1 MKALT
6 AAEMREV
13 DRLTIERHGVSGL
26 QLMETAGTL
35 AANAFAEFI
44 RAAGLEPRGICVLC
58 GKGNNGGDGFVV
70 ARHLRPM
77 AAGQAGSTDRSVFAT
92 SNVFVVLFAREEEL
106 KGDAATNFSRW
117 REVGGEVLFVADEA
131 EWGAIAARALAS
143 DVIVDAMFGTGFRG
157 VANGAIG
164 RAIRVVNEKSKDATA
179 VSPALIL
186 AVDTPSGLP
195 SDGEAGEEPIL
206 KAHHTVTFTAPKV
219 GQLISRNSAAVGS
232 LRVVNIGSPRELVE
246 EIGKSAVRWSD
257 AGEFAGMPLV
267 RKSDGHK
274 GLYGNI
280 LIVAGSLG
288 KSGAA
293 VMSGS
298 AALWAGAGL
307 VTVATP
313 DVVLPIVAA
322 AHPEYMTES
331 LFSTDKGTISK
342 RNLFDHPPPP
352 KTASEDEIAN
362 FTKNFKIPFMRI
374 QDGKTVLAVGPG
386 LGEHAETQEF
396 IRTTVKSTK
405 LPTILDADGLN
416 AFAQTGGRVGDRQ
429 TKFLAI
435 TPHPGEMA
443 RLLGSSVKD
452 VEADRVKTATDA
464 AKRWNAHV
472 ILKGSHT
479 IIAAPDGR
487 FLVNTTGN
495 AGLSK
500 GGSGDVLTG
509 VLAAMTGQFKTDDWL
524 RTLALG
530 VYLHGAAAEIA
541 SRGTD
546 LSGIVA
552 SDVARA
558 VPQARLELLRELQR
572 RG

>member
-35 AANAFAEFI
+35 AANAFAKLI
-44 RAAGLEPRGICVLC
+44 RDAGLKAPKDICVLC

-70 ARHLRPM
+70 ARHLR
-77 AAGQAGSTDRSVFAT
+77 AGLG
-92 SNVFVVLFAREEEL
+92 NVFVMLFAREEEL

-117 REVGGEVLFVADEA
+117 REIGGEVVFVVDEA
-131 EWGAIAARALAS
+131 EWEQIAARVLSS

-157 VANGAIG
+157 VASGAIG
-164 RAIRVVNEKSKDATA
+164 RAIRDVNSKSKDATA
-179 VSPALIL
+179 VLPALIL

-219 GQLISRNSAAVGS
+219 GQLISRNSAAAGS
-232 LRVVNIGSPRELVE
+232 LQVVNIGSPTALVE
-246 EIGKSAVRWSD
+246 EIGKSVVRWSD
-257 AGEFAGMPLV
+257 ASEFASMPLV

-298 AALWAGAGL
+298 AALWSGAGL

-313 DVVLPIVAA
+313 DVVLSIVAA

-342 RNLFDHPPPP
+342 RNLFDIPPVPA
-352 KTASEDEIAN
+352 TATEEELAN
-362 FTKNFKIPFMRI
+362 FTKNFKLPFMRI
-374 QDGKTVLAVGPG
+374 QEGKTVLAIGPG
-386 LGEHAETQEF
+386 LGQHPETQEF
-396 IRTTVKSTK
+396 IRKTVQHTE

-416 AFAQTGGRVGDRQ
+416 AFSKRADELRDRKS
-429 TKFLAI
+429 KFLAI

-443 RLLGSSVKD
+443 RLLGNSVKD
-452 VEADRVKTATDA
+452 AEGDRVKTATDA
-464 AKRWNAHV
+464 AKRWNVHV

-487 FLVNTTGN
+487 MLVNTTGN

-524 RTLALG
+524 QTLALG
-530 VYLHGAAAEIA
+530 VYLHGAAAEVVA
-541 SRGTD
+541 RETD
-546 LSGIVA
+546 LSGMVA
-552 SDVARA
+552 TDVARN
-558 VPQARLELLRELQR
+558 VPQARLELLQELQR
-572 RG
+572 RE

>member
-13 DRLTIERHGVSGL
+13 DRLTTERCGISGL

-35 AANAFAEFI
+35 AANAFAGLI
-44 RAAGLEPRGICVLC
+44 RDAGLLQPPHVVCVLC

-70 ARHLRPM
+70 ARDLRS
-77 AAGQAGSTDRSVFAT
+77 AAA
-92 SNVFVVLFAREEEL
+92 NVFVVLFAREEEL
-106 KGDAATNFSRW
+106 KGDAASNFQRW
-117 REVGGEVLFVADEA
+117 REVGGEVVFVVDESQ
-131 EWGAIAARALAS
+131 WGAIAARALGS
-143 DVIVDAMFGTGFRG
+143 DVIVDAMFGTGFHG
-157 VANGAIG
+157 VASGAIG
-164 RAIRVVNEKSKDATA
+164 RAIRDVNEKSKDATA
-179 VSPALIL
+179 VRPALIL

-195 SDGEAGEEPIL
+195 SDGDAGEEPIL

-232 LRVVNIGSPRELVE
+232 LRVVNIGSPEALVE
-246 EIGKSAVRWSD
+246 EIGKSSVRWSD
-257 AGEFAGMPLV
+257 PREFAGLPLV

-274 GLYGNI
+274 GLYGNV

-322 AHPEYMTES
+322 AHPEYMTEA
-331 LFSTDKGTISK
+331 LATDKGTISK
-342 RNLFDHPPPP
+342 RNRLIIHHCRRRRAKRF
-352 KTASEDEIAN
+352 AN
-362 FTKNFKIPFMRI
+362 FRRTSRFMRI

-416 AFAQTGGRVGDRQ
+416 AFAKRADELKDRQ
-429 TKFLAI
+429 SKFLAI

-443 RLLGSSVKD
+443 RLPGSSVKE

-472 ILKGSHT
+472 ILKGAHT
-479 IIAAPDGR
+479 IVAAPDGR

-530 VYLHGAAAEIA
+530 VYLHGAAAEVA
-541 SRGTD
+541 SRGAD
-546 LSGIVA
+546 LSGVVA
-552 SDVARA
+552 SEVARA

>member
-13 DRLTIERHGVSGL
+13 DRLTTERYGISGL

-35 AANAFAEFI
+35 AAEAFAELI
-44 RAAGLEPRGICVLC
+44 RDAGLERPHNICVLC
-58 GKGNNGGDGFVV
+58 GKGNNGGDGFVA
-70 ARHLRPM
+70 ARHLRS
-77 AAGQAGSTDRSVFAT
+77 AAA
-92 SNVFVVLFAREEEL
+92 NLFVVLFGREEEL
-106 KGDAATNFSRW
+106 KGDAATNFARW
-117 REVGGEVLFVADEA
+117 REVGGEAVFAADEEA
-131 EWGAIAARALAS
+131 WESVAARALSAK
-143 DVIVDAMFGTGFRG
+143 VTIDAMFGTGFHG
-157 VANGAIG
+157 VASGVIG
-164 RAIRVVNEKSKDATA
+164 RAIRDLNAKSKDATA

-195 SDGEAGEEPIL
+195 SDGEAGDEPIL
-206 KAHHTVTFTAPKV
+206 RAHHTVTFTAPKV
-219 GQLISRNSAAVGS
+219 GQLISRHSAAVGS
-232 LRVVNIGSPRELVE
+232 LRVVNIGSPIELVE
-246 EIGKSAVRWSD
+246 EIGKSTVRWTGPD
-257 AGEFAGMPLV
+257 EFADLPLV
-267 RKSDGHK
+267 RKGDGHK

-280 LIVAGSLG
+280 LIVGGSLG

-293 VMSGS
+293 VMAGG

-322 AHPEYMTES
+322 AHPEYMTEP
-331 LFSTDKGTISK
+331 LFSTDNGTVSK

-352 KTASEDEIAN
+352 KTATNEEIAN

-374 QDGKTVLAVGPG
+374 QEGKTVLAVGPG
-386 LGEHAETQEF
+386 LGQHPETQEF
-396 IRTTVKSTK
+396 VRTIVKHTN

-416 AFAQTGGRVGDRQ
+416 AFAGRADELRDR
-429 TKFLAI
+429 KGAFLAI

-443 RLLGSSVKD
+443 RLLGSSVKE

-479 IIAAPDGR
+479 ILAAPDGR
-487 FLVNTTGN
+487 MLVNTTGN

-509 VLAAMTGQFKTDDWL
+509 VLAAMTGQFKTDDWMQ
-524 RTLALG
+524 TLALG
-530 VYLHGAAAEIA
+530 VYLHGAAAEVA

-558 VPQARLELLRELQR
+558 VPQARRELLQELQR

>member
-13 DRLTIERHGVSGL
+13 DRLTTERHGISSI
-26 QLMETAGTL
+26 QLMETAGTQ
-35 AANAFAEFI
+35 AAQAFAALI
-44 RAAGLEPRGICVLC
+44 RDAGLTELRHGICVLC

-70 ARHLRPM
+70 ARHLRS
-77 AAGQAGSTDRSVFAT
+77 AG
-92 SNVFVVLFAREEEL
+92 NVFVVLFGREEEL
-106 KGDAATNFSRW
+106 KGDAAANFGRW
-117 REVGGEVLFVADEA
+117 RELGGEVLFAADEA
-131 EWGAIAARALAS
+131 GWECVSSKALGA
-143 DVIVDAMFGTGFRG
+143 DVIVDAMFGTGFHG
-157 VANGAIG
+157 VASGAIG
-164 RAIRVVNEKSKDATA
+164 RAIRDVNVRSKSATA

-219 GQLISRNSAAVGS
+219 GQVISRNSAAAGS
-232 LRVVNIGSPRELVE
+232 LRVVNIGSPVSLVE
-246 EIGKSAVRWSD
+246 EIGKSTVRWSEPD
-257 AGEFAGMPLV
+257 EFADMPLV

-280 LIVAGSLG
+280 LIVAGSTG

-293 VMSGS
+293 VMAGS

-313 DVVLPIVAA
+313 DVVLPIVAG
-322 AHPEYMTES
+322 AHPEYMTEPLATMS
-331 LFSTDKGTISK
+331 EGTIARS
-342 RNLFDHPPPP
+342 NLGQR
-352 KTASEDEIAN
+352 
-362 FTKNFKIPFMRI
+362 FTEMEKGR
-374 QDGKTVLAVGPG
+374 TVLALGPG
-386 LGEHAETQEF
+386 LGRNEETQEF
-396 IRTTVKSTK
+396 VHSVVKRCE
-405 LPTILDADGLN
+405 LPIILDADGLN
-416 AFAQTGGRVGDRQ
+416 AFAGRADEFRDRKS
-429 TKFLAI
+429 KFLAI

-452 VEADRVKTATDA
+452 VEADRVKTATDT

-479 IIAAPDGR
+479 IVAAPDGR
-487 FLVNTTGN
+487 MLVNTTGN

-524 RTLALG
+524 QTLALG
-530 VYLHGAAAEIA
+530 VYLHGAAAEVA

-546 LSGIVA
+546 LSGVVA
-552 SDVARA
+552 SDVVRS
-558 VPQARLELLRELQR
+558 VPQARRELLQELQR

>member
-13 DRLTIERHGVSGL
+13 DRLTTERYGISSY
-26 QLMETAGTL
+26 QLMETAGAQ
-35 AANAFAEFI
+35 AANAFAGFM
-44 RAAGLEPRGICVLC
+44 RDAGLEPPHEICVLC

-70 ARHLRPM
+70 ARQLRS
-77 AAGQAGSTDRSVFAT
+77 AAA
-92 SNVFVVLFAREEEL
+92 NVFVVLFAREEEL
-106 KGDAATNFSRW
+106 RGDAATNFARW
-117 REVGGEVLFVADEA
+117 REVGGEVAFVADEV
-131 EWGAIAARALAS
+131 EWAGISARALAA

-157 VANGAIG
+157 VAAGAIG
-164 RAIRVVNEKSKDATA
+164 RAIRDVNTKSKDATA
-179 VSPALIL
+179 VLPALIL

-232 LRVVNIGSPRELVE
+232 LRVVNIGSPEALVE
-246 EIGKSAVRWSD
+246 EIGKSSVRWSD
-257 AGEFAGMPLV
+257 PREFAGLPLV

-274 GLYGNI
+274 GLYGNV

-298 AALWAGAGL
+298 AALRAGAGL
-307 VTVATP
+307 VTIATP
-313 DVVLPIVAA
+313 DVVLPIVAG
-322 AHPEYMTES
+322 AHPEYMTEP
-331 LFSTDKGTISK
+331 LAATPDGTIARS
-342 RNLFDHPPPP
+342 NLGERL
-352 KTASEDEIAN
+352 AAIA
-362 FTKNFKIPFMRI
+362 KGR
-374 QDGKTVLAVGPG
+374 TVLAIGPG
-386 LGEHAETQEF
+386 LGQDEETQEF
-396 IRTTVKSTK
+396 VRSVVKTSE
-405 LPTILDADGLN
+405 LPIILDADGLN
-416 AFAQTGGRVGDRQ
+416 AFAGREDELRDRKS
-429 TKFLAI
+429 KFLAI

-479 IIAAPDGR
+479 IVAAPDGR
-487 FLVNTTGN
+487 MLINATGN

-509 VLAAMTGQFKTDDWL
+509 VLAAVTGQFKTDDWL

-530 VYLHGAAAEIA
+530 VYLHGAAADVA
-541 SRGTD
+541 GRGTD
-546 LSGIVA
+546 LSGMVA
-552 SDVARA
+552 SDVARS

>member
-13 DRLTIERHGVSGL
+13 DRLTTERHGISGL
-26 QLMETAGTL
+26 QLMETAGTQ
-35 AANAFAEFI
+35 AANAFAGFV
-44 RAAGLEPRGICVLC
+44 RDAGLEPPHEICVLC

-70 ARHLRPM
+70 ARHLRS
-77 AAGQAGSTDRSVFAT
+77 AAA
-92 SNVFVVLFAREEEL
+92 NVFVVLFAREEEL
-106 KGDAATNFSRW
+106 KGDSATNFSRW
-117 REVGGEVLFVADEA
+117 REVGGEVVFVADEA
-131 EWGAIAARALAS
+131 EWEKISGRALGA
-143 DVIVDAMFGTGFRG
+143 DVVVDAMFGTGFHG
-157 VANGAIG
+157 VAGGVIG
-164 RAIRVVNEKSKDATA
+164 RAIRDVNAKSKDATA
-179 VSPALIL
+179 VRPALIL

-195 SDGEAGEEPIL
+195 SDGDAGEEPIL

-232 LRVVNIGSPRELVE
+232 LRVVNIGSPDALVE
-246 EIGKSAVRWSD
+246 EIGKSPVRWSD
-257 AGEFAGMPLV
+257 PSEFADLPLV

-298 AALWAGAGL
+298 AALWSGAGL
-307 VTVATP
+307 VTVAAP

-322 AHPEYMTES
+322 AHPEYMTEP
-331 LFSTDKGTISK
+331 LVSTDAGTISI
-342 RNLFDHPPPP
+342 RNIFDQPALP
-352 KTASEDEIAN
+352 KTGKPEDMDK
-362 FTKNFKIPFMRI
+362 FFKETRFRFSAAVA
-374 QDGKTVLAVGPG
+374 GKTVLAVGPG
-386 LGEHAETQEF
+386 LGMHHETQEF
-396 IRTTVKSTK
+396 VRSAVKRTD
-405 LPTILDADGLN
+405 LPIILDADGLN
-416 AFAQTGGRVGDRQ
+416 AFARRSDELRDRQ
-429 TKFLAI
+429 SKFLAI

-443 RLLGSSVKD
+443 RLLGTSVKE
-452 VEADRVKTATDA
+452 VEADREKTATAA

-472 ILKGSHT
+472 ILKGEHT
-479 IIAAPDGR
+479 IVAAPDGR

-530 VYLHGAAAEIA
+530 VYLHGAAADVA
-541 SRGTD
+541 ARGTD

-552 SDVARA
+552 SDVARS

>member
-13 DRLTIERHGVSGL
+13 DRLTTERHGISGL
-26 QLMETAGTL
+26 QLMEMAGTL
-35 AANAFAEFI
+35 AANAFAGLI
-44 RAAGLEPRGICVLC
+44 RDLGLEPPHKICVLC

-70 ARHLRPM
+70 ARHLRS
-77 AAGQAGSTDRSVFAT
+77 AAAK
-92 SNVFVVLFAREEEL
+92 VFVVLFGHEEEL
-106 KGDAATNFSRW
+106 RGDAATNFQRW
-117 REVGGEVLFVADEA
+117 REIGGEVLFVADEA
-131 EWGAIAARALAS
+131 EWELVAGRALDS
-143 DVIVDAMFGTGFRG
+143 DIIIDAMFGTGFRG
-157 VANGAIG
+157 VASGAIA
-164 RAIRVVNEKSKDATA
+164 RAIRDLNAKSNDATA

-195 SDGEAGEEPIL
+195 SDGVAGEEPIL

-219 GQLISRNSAAVGS
+219 GQLISRNSSSAGS
-232 LRVVNIGSPRELVE
+232 LRIVNIGSPVELVE
-246 EIGKSAVRWSD
+246 EIGKSSVRWND

-280 LIVAGSLG
+280 LIVGGSLG

-293 VMSGS
+293 VMAGN

-352 KTASEDEIAN
+352 ATASAEELAN

-374 QDGKTVLAVGPG
+374 QEGKTVLAVGPG
-386 LGEHAETQEF
+386 LGQHPETQEF
-396 IRTTVKSTK
+396 VRTVVKNTS

-416 AFAQTGGRVGDRQ
+416 AFAKRADELRERQ
-429 TKFLAI
+429 GQFLAI

-443 RLLGSSVKD
+443 RLLGSSVRE

-479 IIAAPDGR
+479 IVAAPDGR
-487 FLVNTTGN
+487 MLVNTTGN

-509 VLAAMTGQFKTDDWL
+509 VLAAVTGQFKTDDWL

-530 VYLHGAAAEIA
+530 VYLHGAAAEVA
-541 SRGTD
+541 SRGMD

-552 SDVARA
+552 TDVARA
-558 VPQARLELLRELQR
+558 VPHARRELLRELQR